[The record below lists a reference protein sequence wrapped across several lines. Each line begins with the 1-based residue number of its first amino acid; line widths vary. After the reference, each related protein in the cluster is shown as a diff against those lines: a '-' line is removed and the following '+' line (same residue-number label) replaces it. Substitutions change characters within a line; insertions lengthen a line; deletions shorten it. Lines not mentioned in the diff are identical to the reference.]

1 MPDRILYGNRASDV
15 TLDLDSSGSLNLA
28 TYKLTLTGNATLP
41 GLDHGGLAGL
51 ADDDHPQYLLET
63 QYAEIYRQGFLN
75 LTETSIG
82 FDGTNTFTLT
92 SVGASWSYYRAGVK
106 YTISGNKTV
115 VIPGTPIA
123 TGHWH
128 IYIDATDGTLTA
140 SQTDWTLLDA
150 KVPVA
155 SIQFNDALTPK
166 YWLAD
171 ERHTILIDQRMQ
183 YFLHTI
189 TGSKLSS
196 APTLTGYTLSTD
208 TDVAK
213 TFAISACTLID
224 QDLKI
229 DLAALT
235 DPDGTATDYVVWYRT
250 SSTAWAWAA
259 SAMPFPYSATYIQ
272 YDSAGTLTTGQTTK
286 YYNSYLL
293 VTNLQGASRF
303 IVIPGRAE
311 FSSLATAQ
319 AEDVASFTWGT
330 FDVDEAV
337 ICYRLTWQTSAAHS
351 SKGKCV
357 LAAAP
362 QPINIS
368 TVTNVSSG
376 AGTDHNTLSNLQGGT
391 SNEYYHLTSAQ
402 HTTLTTNPINGAG
415 TATRLAQWSDAD
427 TLAASTLIKDGTGV
441 LTLNTNNTNDS
452 SIMGKSGT
460 GDLSLSANYDVSMN
474 ILSSQRGVGVGP
486 GLSFDDGFY
495 TFEVSSQDAANVR
508 LYVNGNGS
516 LDFSGDYTLTIAG
529 AASVSGTNTG
539 DQSAANPTATIGLT
553 AVNGSA
559 VTFMRSD
566 GAPALGVGITPTWTG
581 VHTFGNTT
589 DSTSA
594 TTGSI
599 VASGG
604 IGTAKQVT
612 VGTLLGVGRAPTVSG
627 AVIDAAISNAGA
639 ASVLAF
645 TNTAAAGT
653 GNQAGIQ
660 LRANTDVAERATLAM
675 YANFTTVTDAS
686 RASSVIFQTQSGGAI
701 ATSLTIDASRN
712 LVVAGGVT
720 VSGTTT
726 GVASST
732 SFTNVTNTTVTNT
745 YLVRGG
751 QAANTVNTGWIK
763 VFIGTTA
770 AWIPYWANATP

>member
-1 MPDRILYGNRASDV
+1 MPDRILYGERASGV
-15 TLDLDSSGSLNLA
+15 TLDLDSSGSLDLDGN
-28 TYKLTLTGNATLP
+28 KLTMTADATLP

-51 ADDDHPQYLLET
+51 GDDDHPQYLQET

-92 SVGASWSYYRAGVK
+92 SVGASWSYYRAGTK
-106 YTISGNKTV
+106 YTITGNKTV

-155 SIQFNDALTPK
+155 SIQFNDTLTPK

-196 APTLTGYTLSTD
+196 APTLAGYTLSTD

-213 TFAISACTLID
+213 TFAISACTIID

-229 DLAALT
+229 DQAALT
-235 DPDGTATDYVVWYRT
+235 DPNGTATDYVVWYRT

-303 IVIPGRAE
+303 IIIPGRAE

-337 ICYRLTWQTSAAHS
+337 ICYRLTWNTSAAHS

-391 SNEYYHLTSAQ
+391 TNEFYHLTSAE
-402 HTTLTTNPINGAG
+402 LTKLQGIGSG
-415 TATRLAQWSDAD
+415 TATRLAQWNDAD
-427 TLAASTLIKDGTGV
+427 TLEASTLIKTGA
-441 LTLNTNNTNDS
+441 
-452 SIMGKSGT
+452 SI
-460 GDLSLSANYDVSMN
+460 
-474 ILSSQRGVGVGP
+474 
-486 GLSFDDGFY
+486 
-495 TFEVSSQDAANVR
+495 
-508 LYVNGNGS
+508 
-516 LDFSGDYTLTIAG
+516 LTIAG
-529 AASVSGTNTG
+529 GLVDETLYVKDTFALGDTVTGVNSITIVSLESPSRAQFNVITDVEVVTHIEIAADKTLSVTNNATVSGTNTG
-539 DQSAANPTATIGLT
+539 DQSGANP
-553 AVNGSA
+553 
-559 VTFMRSD
+559 
-566 GAPALGVGITPTWTG
+566 
-581 VHTFGNTT
+581 
-589 DSTSA
+589 
-594 TTGSI
+594 
-599 VASGG
+599 
-604 IGTAKQVT
+604 
-612 VGTLLGVGRAPTVSG
+612 
-627 AVIDAAISNAGA
+627 
-639 ASVLAF
+639 
-645 TNTAAAGT
+645 
-653 GNQAGIQ
+653 
-660 LRANTDVAERATLAM
+660 
-675 YANFTTVTDAS
+675 
-686 RASSVIFQTQSGGAI
+686 
-701 ATSLTIDASRN
+701 
-712 LVVAGGVT
+712 
-720 VSGTTT
+720 
-726 GVASST
+726 
-732 SFTNVTNTTVTNT
+732 
-745 YLVRGG
+745 
-751 QAANTVNTGWIK
+751 
-763 VFIGTTA
+763 
-770 AWIPYWANATP
+770 